1 MRQNHEYQLA
11 RAIAQYMQLQYPK
24 AKFRFDQ
31 AGLNLSKAQA
41 GMNKAIQCG
50 RGWPDFFLAEPRGDN
65 PGLFLEIKRDG
76 TRIYKKDGTFTDEHI
91 FEQFWTLRHLREKGY
106 KAEFSIGFDEFK
118 AIVDKYMQQLPHE
131 IRIPI

>member
-24 AKFRFDQ
+24 TKWRFDM

-50 RGWPDFFLAEPRGDN
+50 RGWPDFFLAEPRAGFH
-65 PGLFLEIKRDG
+65 GMFLEIKKAG
-76 TRIYKKDGTFTDEHI
+76 TELYKKDGTFKNEHI
-91 FEQFWTLRHLREKGY
+91 FEQFWTLKNLSGKGY
-106 KAEFSIGFDEFK
+106 VAEFSIGFDEFK
-118 AIVDKYMQQLPHE
+118 AKVDSYMNLK
-131 IRIPI
+131 